1 MPASTL
7 SPQRFWVS
15 IFLIVSLF
23 LVISYQVCQLMVIRR
38 PALLGLAD
46 KQHNLNIEIPPLRGA
61 ILDRNGKEL
70 ATNLRVPSIYAVPRL
85 IGEKEKD
92 AAAEKLGHLLHL
104 KPAFV
109 RDRLARDKSFIW
121 LKRKVTYEEADA
133 IKKQELPYLGVLK
146 EYRRFFPQGDLLAQ
160 IIGFSDVDNAGIEG
174 IERYLNRDL
183 QGRKGLRQT
192 KRDALGREIKAFEAR
207 QIPAIHGHQVQLTI
221 DQYIQYLTERALDR
235 SFTAWKAKGAMA
247 IVMEAKTGKILAI
260 ANRPTYDP
268 NHFEKSTPESR
279 RNRVVTDMYEPGSVF
294 KIVAASALLNEN
306 KITPETMI
314 HCENGAYRYG
324 SRILHD
330 VHSYGSLSFADILV
344 KSSNI
349 GTVKATSR
357 LKPQELNN
365 YIEAFGFG
373 KMTGIDLPGE
383 APGYVRPASQWSNT
397 SPFNIPMGQ
406 EVMVTTLQMTVAMA
420 VVANGGEL
428 VKPYVIERVADQ
440 EGVVIR
446 EKKPVVKRRVI
457 RPEVAEVVRGILR
470 RVVEEG
476 TGKKAMIDGIPVG
489 GKTGTAQK
497 VLPNG
502 RGYSHSNF
510 ISSFVGFAPADNPEF
525 VMTVVLDDPK
535 PLYYGGTVAAPVF
548 KEVME
553 TLLLSMGYVPANA
566 KPINAGGRTAA
577 ENLPKKT
584 PMLRAGQALG
594 TKI

>member
-1 MPASTL
+1 MPSSV
-7 SPQRFWVS
+7 SPQRFWGA
-15 IFLIVSLF
+15 IFFIASLF
-23 LVISYQVCQLMVIRR
+23 LVISYQVCQLMIIRR
-38 PALLGLAD
+38 PALLAIAD
-46 KQHNLNIEIPPLRGA
+46 KQHNLNIEIPPLRGG
-61 ILDRNGKEL
+61 ILDRNGKEF
-70 ATNLRVPSIYAVPRL
+70 ATNLRIPSIYAIPRL
-85 IGEKEKD
+85 VGENEKA
-92 AAAEKLGHLLHL
+92 AAAEKLGRLLHL
-104 KPAFV
+104 KPSFV
-109 RDRLARDKSFIW
+109 LERLSREKSFVW
-121 LKRKVTYEEADA
+121 LKRKVSYEEADA
-133 IKKQELPYLGVLK
+133 IKKLELPYLGILK

-160 IIGFSDVDNAGIEG
+160 ILGFSNVDNAGIEG

-192 KRDALGREIKAFEAR
+192 KRDALGREIKAFEAK
-207 QIPAIHGHQVQLTI
+207 QIPALHGHQVHLTI

-235 SFTAWKAKGAMA
+235 AFTTWKAKGAMA

-268 NHFEKSTPESR
+268 NHFEKSTTESR

-294 KIVAASALLNEN
+294 KMVTASALLNEN

-314 HCENGAYRYG
+314 FCENGAYRYG
-324 SRILHD
+324 SRTLHD
-330 VHSYGSLSFADILV
+330 VHSYGNLSFADVLV

-349 GTVKATSR
+349 GISKAAAR
-357 LKPQELNN
+357 LKPSELNA

-373 KMTGIDLPGE
+373 KMSGIDLPGE
-383 APGYVRPASQWSNT
+383 APGYVRPSSQWSNT

-406 EVMVTTLQMTVAMA
+406 EIMVTALQMTTAMA
-420 VVANGGEL
+420 VIANGGEL
-428 VKPYVIERVADQ
+428 VKPYVIERVSDQ

-446 EKKPVVKRRVI
+446 EKKPAVKRRVI
-457 RPEVAEVVRGILR
+457 RPEVAETVREILR

-497 VLPNG
+497 VLANG
-502 RGYSHSNF
+502 RGYSHTNF
-510 ISSFVGFAPADNPEF
+510 ISSFVGFAPADKPEF

-566 KPINAGGRTAA
+566 KPVTPPAVRGAA
-577 ENLPKKT
+577 ENLPKKP
-584 PMLRAGQALG
+584 PMLRSSPAVGA
-594 TKI
+594 KI

>member
-1 MPASTL
+1 MPASI
-7 SPQRFWVS
+7 SPRRFWGA
-15 IFLIVSLF
+15 IFFIASLF
-23 LVISYQVCQLMVIRR
+23 LVIGYQVCQLMIIRR
-38 PALLGLAD
+38 PALLAIAG

-70 ATNLRVPSIYAVPRL
+70 ATNLRIPSIYAVPRL
-85 IGEKEKD
+85 AGENEKA

-109 RDRLARDKSFIW
+109 RDRLSREKSFVW
-121 LKRKVTYEEADA
+121 LKRKVSYEEADA
-133 IKKQELPYLGVLK
+133 IKKLELPYLGILK
-146 EYRRFFPQGDLLAQ
+146 EYRRFFPQGDLMAQ
-160 IIGFSDVDNAGIEG
+160 ILGFSDVDNTGIEG
-174 IERYLNRDL
+174 IERFLNRDL
-183 QGRKGLRQT
+183 RGRKGLRQT
-192 KRDALGREIKAFEAR
+192 KRDALGREIKAFEAK

-235 SFTAWKAKGAMA
+235 AFTTWKAKGAMA
-247 IVMEAKTGKILAI
+247 IIMEAKTGKILAI

-268 NHFEKSTPESR
+268 NHFEKSTTESR

-294 KIVAASALLNEN
+294 KIVTASALLNEN

-314 HCENGAYRYG
+314 DCEKGAYRYG
-324 SRILHD
+324 SHTLHD
-330 VHSYGSLSFADILV
+330 VHSYGSLSFADVLV

-349 GTVKATSR
+349 GTVKAASR
-357 LKPQELNN
+357 LKPAVLNA
-365 YIEAFGFG
+365 YIQAFGFG
-373 KMTGIDLPGE
+373 KLSGVDLPGE
-383 APGYVRPASQWSNT
+383 APGYVRPAPQWSNT
-397 SPFNIPMGQ
+397 SPFNIPIGQ
-406 EVMVTTLQMTVAMA
+406 EVMATALQMTVAMA
-420 VVANGGEL
+420 VIANGGEW

-446 EKKPVVKRRVI
+446 EKKPLVKRRII
-457 RPEVAEVVRGILR
+457 RPEVAETMRGILR

-510 ISSFVGFAPADNPEF
+510 MSSFVGFAPADNPEF

-553 TLLLSMGYVPANA
+553 TLLLSMGYVPANV
-566 KPINAGGRTAA
+566 KPVTAPARGGV
-577 ENLPKKT
+577 ENLPKKP
-584 PMLRAGQALG
+584 PMIRAGHALG